1 MRSFG
6 YSGFRLRD
14 RSRIYISNYEDDL
27 LIMCQVE
34 CVDGV
39 KNIEDIA
46 AVERV
51 DCIQMGPLDLSSVSL
66 GYLRDPGNE
75 KVMEVTN
82 AAEKSTLK
90 MKPVDGGAYLSG
102 VAMPH
107 DSRENLVSR
116 GYHMVLGAIDIA
128 MFRKAAVEDVN
139 KFKMS
144 FVKGSDDDDDDND
157 QKDGEDLLSYL
168 CNTVRRS
175 WMNRDNSS
183 NSIIAR
189 RKSQK

>member
-6 YSGFRLRD
+6 YSGFGLRD

-157 QKDGEDLLSYL
+157 QK
-168 CNTVRRS
+168 
-175 WMNRDNSS
+175 
-183 NSIIAR
+183 
-189 RKSQK
+189 